1 MRRRSEDSTLSRALR
16 CGLLSKTP
24 RPFSVRRSSV
34 SSKESFAVGGAWEV
48 GWVVVVVVVVVAHTR
63 ACEVVV
69 YANINVAGE
78 VRDRC
83 SYVLTS
89 LIGSEMP
96 NCFALRC

>member
-48 GWVVVVVVVVVAHTR
+48 GWVVVVVVVAHTR
-63 ACEVVV
+63 ACVVVV
-69 YANINVAGE
+69 YANINVAGGG
-78 VRDRC
+78 RDRC

>member
-1 MRRRSEDSTLSRALR
+1 
-16 CGLLSKTP
+16 
-24 RPFSVRRSSV
+24 
-34 SSKESFAVGGAWEV
+34 
-48 GWVVVVVVVVVAHTR
+48 
-63 ACEVVV
+63 VVV